1 MKIVGEQITVHSGE
15 RDEKGTRLEPEDQ
28 TAVETVL
35 APIEIAIGNHAV
47 HGRQVVGEKI
57 ARIGRETSAIELAM
71 AQSTRCELCQHFRNQ
86 DWLALKK
93 RLDMPNNVE
102 GLAILNKLRAEL
114 LASTDTTTFEYRQ
127 IDHDVEHALGE
138 LGVCAAW
145 TEEKREPCITVPY
158 GGCPA
163 DRVLFTPKDA
173 QTERTSTK
181 AYDTI
186 LRAAQGRK

>member
-1 MKIVGEQITVHSGE
+1 MKILGEQITVHAGG
-15 RDEKGTRLEPEDQ
+15 RDEKGDRLEPEDQ

-35 APIEIAIGNHAV
+35 APVEIAIGNHAV

-71 AQSTRCELCQHFRNQ
+71 AQSTRCELCAHFRNQ

-102 GLAILNKLRAEL
+102 GLAILNALRAEL
-114 LASTDTTTFEYRQ
+114 LASTDTTTFEYRE

-138 LGVCAAW
+138 MGVCSAW
-145 TEEKREPCITVPY
+145 TEEKRELCITVPY

-163 DRVLFTPKDA
+163 EHVLFTPKDQQA
-173 QTERTSTK
+173 ERTATK
-181 AYDTI
+181 AYDAI